1 MAKASVVQLLELIG
15 MDTAGD
21 RVDTTTRDRYYSDV
35 ADSLAQVLIVNADV
49 AIAAQE
55 ATIVIHNDAVSLTGV
70 FWDGTWLYK
79 ESLDWLETEDK
90 DWRDVEGTPH
100 SYTQENESD
109 DTFTL
114 FPKPDSAGTVT
125 FLYTQRRVDLPA
137 WLEFPMAFDVLAR
150 EFGRDSDHRDADLSA
165 AFKALGQFYYGAA
178 I

>member
-1 MAKASVVQLLELIG
+1 VAKVSVVQLLELIG

-35 ADSLAQVLIVNADV
+35 ADSLAQVLMVNSDIAVV
-49 AIAAQE
+49 AGDAS
-55 ATIVIHNDAVSLTGV
+55 VVLPNDAVKLAGV
-70 FWDGTWLYK
+70 FWDGTWLYS
-79 ESLDWLETEDK
+79 ETLDWLETEDK

-100 SYTQENESD
+100 SYTQENEND

-125 FLYTQRRVDLPA
+125 LIYSQRRVDLPA
-137 WLEFPMAFDVLAR
+137 WIEFPMAFDVLAR
-150 EFGRDSDHRDADLSA
+150 ELGRDSDHRDFDQAKAFNDLA
-165 AFKALGQFYYGAA
+165 KYYYGAA